1 MCFYCT
7 QSDILY
13 GIAKFSRRNKNKLTT
28 FQPQKLKKREREIR
42 AANLKQNLLVLIYKK
57 SVLKFESKS
66 HIKILNEIGPKTEPY
81 GTPNR
86 TFSLELNDVFILV
99 LLPCLV
105 VLINLN

>member
-1 MCFYCT
+1 M
-7 QSDILY
+7 
-13 GIAKFSRRNKNKLTT
+13 K
-28 FQPQKLKKREREIR
+28 KKREKEIR
-42 AANLKQNLLVLIYKK
+42 TAGLKQNLLVLIYKK

-66 HIKILNEIGPKTEPY
+66 HIKILNEIGTKTEPY

-86 TFSLELNDVFILV
+86 TSSLELNDVFILV